1 MFCRIFHGILLPSTA
16 EQPDGPVQVGG
27 LLLAGEAAGHAPD
40 GAVPAPALLQAVLA
54 VPVQWAFL
62 VQLGRRM
69 KARRTKAVLVTAAHL
84 QMLPNVKSLV
94 RAVARDRGR

>member
-27 LLLAGEAAGHAPD
+27 LPLAGEAAGHAPD

-69 KARRTKAVLVTAAHL
+69 KARRTKAVLVTAACL
-84 QMLPNVKSLV
+84 RFGVNMKGVLSSC
-94 RAVARDRGR
+94 